1 MGMMRKNK
9 DREAPLL
16 NFSAGAWRA
25 AWPALALIVPL
36 MACAEAQD
44 EPAAAAQAESR
55 ATVASPDGRLAAE
68 FWSEN
73 GLPRYRVT
81 YDGADVISTSM
92 LGLRFADA
100 GNLDHDLEVTGQS
113 FASHDGTWE
122 LPWGERRVVRDHHN
136 EMLVAFRD
144 VDAPES
150 GFDIRV
156 RVFNEG
162 LGFRY
167 EVKVP
172 DGSHRSIVDEV
183 TSFAMPQDAT
193 AWWTQ
198 AADYNRY
205 EYITRTTPL
214 IDVETAHTP
223 FTARLPDGGVHVA
236 IHEAA
241 LVDYSGMR
249 LDQQREG
256 VLTAELAPGPD
267 GIAVH
272 KDGDFITPWRT
283 IQVAEEAV
291 GLINSDLILNLNEPN
306 VLGDVSWV
314 EPGKYVG
321 IWWGMHIRT
330 MTWGSGPI
338 HGATTE
344 NTMEYMDFAAE
355 NGFDGVLVEGW
366 NIGWDGD
373 WFSNGA
379 LFSFTETYP
388 DFDIEAVAEYGRERG
403 VRLIGHHETSGH
415 LTNYETQME
424 DAFALYERMGVTQ
437 VKTGYVAD
445 AGDLIRIDE
454 TGEERREWHYGQY
467 AVNHHIRVLET
478 AARHHISINTH
489 EPVKDTGLRRTYP
502 NWISREGAR
511 GQEFNAWGVPPNPPE
526 HIAMLA
532 FTRMLGGPMDF
543 TPGIFNLTF
552 NGPDSVNRVQTTLAK
567 QLALYVVIYSPIQMA
582 ADLPENYA
590 LNPEAFQFIRDVPT
604 DWENSIALQGEVGD
618 FVVTAR
624 QERGGQDWFLGAVT
638 DEHAR
643 TLTVP
648 LDFLAE
654 GQRYRADI
662 YRDGEGAHW
671 HDDPYPV
678 IVEHRDVTAG
688 DVLTLELAAGGG
700 TAIRFAAIED

>member
-1 MGMMRKNK
+1 MFMSVSRVARAVMPVVALAVT
-9 DREAPLL
+9 APL
-16 NFSAGAWRA
+16 
-25 AWPALALIVPL
+25 
-36 MACAEAQD
+36 
-44 EPAAAAQAESR
+44 AAQEAGEDR
-55 ATVASPDGRLAAE
+55 HAIASPDGRLAVE
-68 FWSEN
+68 FWSAD

-81 YDGADVISTSM
+81 YDGEDVISASA
-92 LGLRFADA
+92 LGLRFEVA
-100 GNLDHDLEVTGQS
+100 GNLDRDLEIAGESRDSHQS
-113 FASHDGTWE
+113 TWE
-122 LPWGERRVVRDHHN
+122 LPWGERRIVHDVHN
-136 EMLVAFRD
+136 ELLVSYRH
-144 VDAPES
+144 ES
-150 GFDIRV
+150 GDGRGFDIRV
-156 RVFNEG
+156 RVFDEG

-167 EVKVP
+167 EVPVP
-172 DGSHRSIVDEV
+172 DGEHRAIVDEV
-183 TSFAMPQDAT
+183 TSFAMPQYAT

-214 IDVETAHTP
+214 IEVETAHTP
-223 FTARLPDGGVHVA
+223 FTARLPGDGVHVA

-267 GIAVH
+267 GVAVH
-272 KDGDFITPWRT
+272 KDGSFITPWRT

-344 NTMEYMDFAAE
+344 NAIEYIDFAAE

-366 NIGWDGD
+366 NLGWDGD
-373 WFSNGA
+373 WFNNGA
-379 LFSFTETYP
+379 IFSFTRPYP
-388 DFDIEAVAEYGRERG
+388 DFDIEAVAGHARDRG

-415 LTNYETQME
+415 LTNYESQME
-424 DAFALYERMGVTQ
+424 AAFDLYERLGVTQ

-454 TGEERREWHYGQY
+454 NGEERREWHYGQY
-467 AVNHHIRVLET
+467 AVNHHIRVLE
-478 AARHHISINTH
+478 AAAERHISINTH

-552 NGPDSVNRVQTTLAK
+552 NGPDSPNRVQTTLAK

-582 ADLPENYA
+582 ADLPGHYA
-590 LNPEAFQFIRDVPT
+590 MNPEAFRFIRDVPT
-604 DWENSIALQGEVGD
+604 DWEHSIALQGEVGD

-624 QERGGQDWFLGAVT
+624 QERGGADWYLGAVT
-638 DEHAR
+638 DEEAR
-643 TLTVP
+643 VLDVP
-648 LDFLAE
+648 LDFLEA
-654 GQRYRADI
+654 GRSYRAEI
-662 YRDGEGAHW
+662 YRDGEDAHW
-671 HDDPYPV
+671 HDNPYPV
-678 IVEHRDVTAG
+678 TVETRAVTSG
-688 DVLTLELAAGGG
+688 DVLHLALAAGGG
-700 TAIRFAAIED
+700 VAVRFVAGEAE

>member
-1 MGMMRKNK
+1 MFMSVSRVARAVMPVVALAVT
-9 DREAPLL
+9 APL
-16 NFSAGAWRA
+16 
-25 AWPALALIVPL
+25 
-36 MACAEAQD
+36 
-44 EPAAAAQAESR
+44 AAQEAGEDR
-55 ATVASPDGRLAAE
+55 HAIASPDGRLAVE
-68 FWSEN
+68 FWSAD

-81 YDGADVISTSM
+81 YDGEDVISASA
-92 LGLRFADA
+92 LGLRFEVA
-100 GNLDHDLEVTGQS
+100 GNLDRDLEIAGESRDSHQS
-113 FASHDGTWE
+113 TWE
-122 LPWGERRVVRDHHN
+122 LPWGERRIVHDVHN
-136 EMLVAFRD
+136 ELLVSYRH
-144 VDAPES
+144 ES
-150 GFDIRV
+150 GDGRGFDIRV
-156 RVFNEG
+156 RVFDEG

-167 EVKVP
+167 EVPVP
-172 DGSHRSIVDEV
+172 DGEHRAIVDEV

-214 IDVETAHTP
+214 IEVETAHTP
-223 FTARLPDGGVHVA
+223 FTARLPGDGVHVA

-267 GIAVH
+267 GVAVH
-272 KDGDFITPWRT
+272 KDGSFITPWRT

-344 NTMEYMDFAAE
+344 NAMEYIDFAAE

-366 NIGWDGD
+366 NLGWDGD
-373 WFSNGA
+373 WFNNGA
-379 LFSFTETYP
+379 IFSFTRPYP
-388 DFDIEAVAEYGRERG
+388 DFDIEVVAGHARDRG

-415 LTNYETQME
+415 LTNYESQME
-424 DAFALYERMGVTQ
+424 AAFDLYERLGVTQ

-454 TGEERREWHYGQY
+454 NGEERREWHYGQY
-467 AVNHHIRVLET
+467 AVNHHIRVLE
-478 AARHHISINTH
+478 AAAERHISINTH

-552 NGPDSVNRVQTTLAK
+552 NGPDSPNRVQTTLAK

-582 ADLPENYA
+582 ADLPGHYA
-590 LNPEAFQFIRDVPT
+590 MNPEAFQFIRDVPT
-604 DWENSIALQGEVGD
+604 DWEHSIALQGEIGD

-624 QERGGQDWFLGAVT
+624 QERGGADWYLGAVT
-638 DEHAR
+638 DEEAR
-643 TLTVP
+643 VLDVP
-648 LDFLAE
+648 LDFLEA
-654 GQRYRADI
+654 GRSYRAEI
-662 YRDGEGAHW
+662 YRDGEDAHW
-671 HDDPYPV
+671 HDNPYPV
-678 IVEHRDVTAG
+678 TVETRAVTSG
-688 DVLTLELAAGGG
+688 DVLHLALAAGGG
-700 TAIRFAAIED
+700 VAVRFVAGEAE

>member
-1 MGMMRKNK
+1 MFN
-9 DREAPLL
+9 A
-16 NFSAGAWRA
+16 AGRALRA
-25 AWPALALIVPL
+25 ALPFLALLFASPALAQGEDAGRV
-36 MACAEAQD
+36 
-44 EPAAAAQAESR
+44 
-55 ATVASPDGRLAAE
+55 TVASPDGRLAAQ
-68 FWSEN
+68 FWSAN
-73 GLPRYRVT
+73 GLPRYRILR
-81 YDGADVISTSM
+81 DGEDVISASS
-92 LGLRFADA
+92 LGLRFEVA
-100 GNLDHDLEVTGQS
+100 GNLDRDLQIVGE
-113 FASHDGTWE
+113 ARDSHDETWE
-122 LPWGERRVVRDHHN
+122 LPWGERRVVRDRHN
-136 EMLVAFRD
+136 ELLVSYRHETD
-144 VDAPES
+144 PQR

-156 RVFNEG
+156 RVFDDG

-167 EVKVP
+167 EVPVP
-172 DGSHRSIVDEV
+172 DGEHRAIVDEV
-183 TSFAMPQDAT
+183 TSFAMPMGAT

-214 IDVETAHTP
+214 IEVGTAHTP
-223 FTARLPDGGVHVA
+223 FTARLPGEGLHVA

-267 GIAVH
+267 GVAVH
-272 KDGDFITPWRT
+272 KDGSFITPWRT
-283 IQVAEEAV
+283 VQVAEEAV

-321 IWWGMHIRT
+321 IWWGMHIGT

-344 NTMEYMDFAAE
+344 NAIDYIDFAAE
-355 NGFDGVLVEGW
+355 NGFSGVLIEGW

-373 WFSNGA
+373 WFNNGA
-379 LFSFTETYP
+379 LFSFTEPYP
-388 DFDIEAVAEYGRERG
+388 DFDIEAVTDHARERG

-424 DAFALYERMGVTQ
+424 AAFDLYERLGVTQ

-454 TGEERREWHYGQY
+454 SGEERREWHYGQY
-467 AVNHHIRVLET
+467 AVNHHIRVLE
-478 AARHHISINTH
+478 AAAERHISINSH

-502 NWISREGAR
+502 NWIAREGAR
-511 GQEFNAWGVPPNPPE
+511 GQEFNAWGSPPNPPE
-526 HIAMLA
+526 HISMLA
-532 FTRMLGGPMDF
+532 FTRLLAGPMDF

-552 NGPDSVNRVQTTLAK
+552 AGEDSPNRVQTTLAK

-590 LNPEAFQFIRDVPT
+590 RNRQAFQFIRDVPT
-604 DWENSIALQGEVGD
+604 DWENSIALMGEVGD

-624 QERGGQDWFLGAVT
+624 QERGGENWYLGAVT
-638 DEHAR
+638 DEEAR
-643 TLTVP
+643 DLEVP
-648 LDFLAE
+648 LDFLSS
-654 GQRYRADI
+654 GRTYRAEI

-671 HDDPYPV
+671 HDNPYPV
-678 IVEHRDVTAG
+678 AIETREVTSE
-688 DVLTLELAAGGG
+688 DVLRLPLAAGGG
-700 TAIRFAAIED
+700 AAVRFVVGE